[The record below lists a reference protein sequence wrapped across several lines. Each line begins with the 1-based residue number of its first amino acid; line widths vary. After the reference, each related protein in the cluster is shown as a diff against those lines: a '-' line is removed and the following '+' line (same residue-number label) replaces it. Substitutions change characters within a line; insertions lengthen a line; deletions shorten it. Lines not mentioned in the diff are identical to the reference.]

1 MPPRHPRKPSGPT
14 EAVQPGLFDF
24 MDLPDPT
31 PSISQKTDSAA
42 PKVHPSIEDFV
53 VRTRIQARKEMEQK
67 SRAEAEPIE
76 PMTTVRRDDPLLLI
90 SFGSGSSGN
99 CAYLGTRRE
108 GLLID
113 AGIDPLM
120 VERHLKDNGL
130 SMANIKGVLLTHD
143 HSDHVRYVYKIVR
156 LRKDV
161 GIYCTPKTLT
171 GLLRRHSISRRVKDY
186 HRPIYK
192 EFPFTV
198 AGLTITAFD
207 VSHDGTDN
215 CGFYLEAPS
224 GLTFAVATDI
234 GSVTERVDFYMSKA
248 RYVMLEANY
257 DADMLRT
264 GPYTAFL
271 KSRIAAPS
279 GHLDNMDSGAFA
291 VRLAGA
297 GHLSHIFLCHL
308 SAENNTPAIALST
321 VRAHLEGAGY
331 GPVGDASGSLEAS
344 ACRIQLMAL
353 PRTAPSRLFVFRNH
367 QGGSNGTPQ

>member
-76 PMTTVRRDDPLLLI
+76 PMTTVRRDDPLLFI

-130 SMANIKGVLLTHD
+130 SMANIKGGA
-143 HSDHVRYVYKIVR
+143 SD
-156 LRKDV
+156 
-161 GIYCTPKTLT
+161 P
-171 GLLRRHSISRRVKDY
+171 
-186 HRPIYK
+186 
-192 EFPFTV
+192 
-198 AGLTITAFD
+198 
-207 VSHDGTDN
+207 
-215 CGFYLEAPS
+215 
-224 GLTFAVATDI
+224 
-234 GSVTERVDFYMSKA
+234 
-248 RYVMLEANY
+248 
-257 DADMLRT
+257 
-264 GPYTAFL
+264 
-271 KSRIAAPS
+271 
-279 GHLDNMDSGAFA
+279 
-291 VRLAGA
+291 
-297 GHLSHIFLCHL
+297 
-308 SAENNTPAIALST
+308 
-321 VRAHLEGAGY
+321 
-331 GPVGDASGSLEAS
+331 
-344 ACRIQLMAL
+344 
-353 PRTAPSRLFVFRNH
+353 
-367 QGGSNGTPQ
+367 